1 MHWLSVNVQ
10 ASAPEMTPTGA
21 LPLASNVFPRTA
33 TIPLGRNTMIDGTP
47 PPIVAVTPLIVANS
61 SGSRRVRSFTSA
73 DASRNG
79 DAARGTGAAARGAGS
94 AATATA
100 PTPAADGGAGWVLAG
115 AAALTAVAT
124 APERTSVPTEVLVP
138 GSWPINRA
146 TKGRAVES
154 SGLACGG

>member
-10 ASAPEMTPTGA
+10 ASSPEMTTTGA

-73 DASRNG
+73 AASRNG
-79 DAARGTGAAARGAGS
+79 DA
-94 AATATA
+94 
-100 PTPAADGGAGWVLAG
+100 PGGAGARG
-115 AAALTAVAT
+115 GGDGSGPTA
-124 APERTSVPTEVLVP
+124 RQR
-138 GSWPINRA
+138 G
-146 TKGRAVES
+146 
-154 SGLACGG
+154 